1 MELKL
6 KPAERSALRAQAH
19 ALDPVVMIGG
29 DGLTPAVLKEIDANL
44 KAHEL
49 IKVRVLGDDRDQRAA
64 YFDRICGTL
73 DAAPVQHIGK
83 LLVVWRPRP
92 AEPEPARTPAA
103 PRKTAAGSKTT
114 AARKMPAG
122 RKAPAGRRTAVTA
135 KTPPARKATRRTDG
149 APREVLVVKPSRTG
163 RRPPTRKVVTVLGNE
178 RVTAGGI
185 IKRAKPRQKSV
196 KKRVAD

>member
-29 DGLTPAVLKEIDANL
+29 DGLTPAVIREIDANL

-49 IKVRVLGDDRDQRAA
+49 IKVRVLGDDREQRAA
-64 YFDRICGTL
+64 YLDRICGAL

-83 LLVVWRPRP
+83 LLVIWRPKP
-92 AEPEPARTPAA
+92 AEPKHGRSATRTAAPARKAA
-103 PRKTAAGSKTT
+103 PGRKTAAAK
-114 AARKMPAG
+114 
-122 RKAPAGRRTAVTA
+122 KAPAR
-135 KTPPARKATRRTDG
+135 KTVVPARKATGRTDG
-149 APREVLVVKPSRTG
+149 APREVLVVKPSRSG
-163 RRPPTRKVVTVLGNE
+163 RRPPTRSVVTVLGNQ
-178 RVTAGGI
+178 RVTAGGT